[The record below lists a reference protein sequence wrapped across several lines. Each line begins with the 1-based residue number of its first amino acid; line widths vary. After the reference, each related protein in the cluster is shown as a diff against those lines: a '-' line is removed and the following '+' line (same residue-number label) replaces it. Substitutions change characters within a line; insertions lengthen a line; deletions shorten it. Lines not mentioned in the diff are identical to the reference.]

1 MDSEYIKTW
10 IQIHKRKMDHDF
22 KDTTF
27 FLQIF
32 YEETITQNWCKKDDE
47 KVKFVY
53 KQKYTS
59 L

>member
-1 MDSEYIKTW
+1 
-10 IQIHKRKMDHDF
+10 MDHDF

-32 YEETITQNWCKKDDE
+32 YEETMTQNWCKKDDE